1 MAIIDIS
8 VNHYL
13 PVTQGGNVQDSSLP
27 ITITQTLTLSQV
39 VRSSIIVQEINQPF
53 NLYHAVAVGKILNLG
68 VGNTL
73 TVGQQGS
80 PTYDLEAQN
89 VLQFTQAAASVNPQS
104 VASAIYITQNVVP
117 SRALGN
123 ALTVTQTV
131 KVSGTFSP
139 AQTISSITIK
149 QAVAYF
155 KTDAINVYNVS
166 VPDSIDYL
174 PVILT
179 LGSNVVT
186 LKIPEIGDSDKIQ
199 VKRVQEQTR
208 GGDTIIFRD
217 PIWSITETLKYKFI
231 NLTRARSQQLL
242 SFFADSIG
250 LSIQLRDHQGFTW
263 NGIIT
268 TPGAQVVCTND
279 NNCGCYDVEFEFQGE
294 LQT

>member
-13 PVTQGGNVQDSSLP
+13 PVSQGGNVQDSSLP
-27 ITITQTLTLSQV
+27 ITVKQTLTVTQT
-39 VRSSIIVQEINQPF
+39 VRSSIQGQETNQPF
-53 NLYHAVAVGKILNLG
+53 NLHQAVAVGKVLNIG
-68 VGNTL
+68 VSNTL
-73 TVGQQGS
+73 NVGQQGS

-89 VLQFTQAAASVNPQS
+89 VVRFTQAVANVNPLF
-104 VASAIYITQNVVP
+104 AAGAIHITQSVVP

-123 ALTVTQTV
+123 AIVITQAV
-131 KVSGTFSP
+131 KVSGTYSP
-139 AQTISSITIK
+139 AQTVSSITVR

-155 KTDAINVYNVS
+155 KTDAVNVYNVP

-179 LGSNVVT
+179 LGTTVVT

-217 PIWSITETLKYKFI
+217 PIWSITEILKYKFI
-231 NLTRARSQQLL
+231 DLTRTRSQQLL
-242 SFFADSIG
+242 SFFAQSIG
-250 LSIQLRDHQGFTW
+250 LEIQLRDHQGVTW

-268 TPGAQVVCTND
+268 TPDAQVVCTND
-279 NNCGCYDVEFEFQGE
+279 NNCGCYEVEFEFQGE
-294 LQT
+294 KL